1 MKSIKKILFI
11 TPPAFTFKN
20 YLDINPLPPMGPG
33 YIAAILG
40 KEGYDTSI
48 IDSLA
53 MGWENHEIIDENII
67 RVGLSFKEI
76 AEIID
81 RYKADVLGVSNL
93 FSKQAGNAYKLAEIA
108 KGLNPKLITV
118 FGGAHPTVCHEDVL
132 STNFVDYVIFGEG
145 DISFLKLI
153 KYLEGKLSISDL
165 NGIAYKETG
174 KNINIPKKEWVND
187 LDSLPFPARHL
198 LDMELYFGLEASHGQ
213 RRFRKFSPIIT
224 SRGCPAKCTFCSAN
238 KVWGRKF
245 RKRSVENVLSEMRH
259 LKKEFGIQE
268 LLFEDDNTTLDVTR
282 AKDLFRKMIDEKF
295 NFAWDTP
302 NGVAAFALD
311 QETLRL
317 MKDSGCYRVNFAIES
332 GNQYHLSNNIKKP
345 LNLKKVTP
353 LVDYARNI
361 GMEVG
366 VFLVVGVP
374 GETEEMIWDSFKFV
388 ASMGIYTPHV
398 SVATPYPGTELYEI
412 CKEKGYLKEEFS
424 YDDLYIISFC
434 ISTPELP
441 SDNLKKILVDCQYW
455 ILKNGIKHN
464 PFQYIK
470 LLFSKVVKNPI
481 QISKKLIKF
490 VKALFD

>member
-1 MKSIKKILFI
+1 
-11 TPPAFTFKN
+11 
-20 YLDINPLPPMGPG
+20 MGPG

-81 RYKADVLGVSNL
+81 RYKPDVLGVSNL

-165 NGIAYKETG
+165 NGIAYKEAG
-174 KNINIPKKEWVND
+174 KNIIIPKKEWVND

-224 SRGCPAKCTFCSAN
+224 SRGCQAKCTFCSAN

-398 SVATPYPGTELYEI
+398 SVATPYPSSLSPPPSV
-412 CKEKGYLKEEFS
+412 LFHRWLPFLS
-424 YDDLYIISFC
+424 YFI
-434 ISTPELP
+434 
-441 SDNLKKILVDCQYW
+441 VQ
-455 ILKNGIKHN
+455 
-464 PFQYIK
+464 
-470 LLFSKVVKNPI
+470 
-481 QISKKLIKF
+481 
-490 VKALFD
+490 